1 MGAVCKYPDWIRRIT
16 EKVKNERG
24 YGRGGGQKG
33 KIFLCIA
40 FLKKIVCVLGW
51 GEWFLP
57 QACKF
62 ISPQSSSKH
71 EEKEWYD
78 RDEI

>member
-40 FLKKIVCVLGW
+40 FKKKMHHLRMCVCVCWVGRSGFYPKTTSLYH
-51 GEWFLP
+51 
-57 QACKF
+57 Q
-62 ISPQSSSKH
+62 
-71 EEKEWYD
+71 
-78 RDEI
+78 

>member
-24 YGRGGGQKG
+24 YGKGGGQKG

-40 FLKKIVCVLGW
+40 LKNASFEDVYVCAGLGGIVFYPKPARLYH
-51 GEWFLP
+51 
-57 QACKF
+57 Q
-62 ISPQSSSKH
+62 
-71 EEKEWYD
+71 
-78 RDEI
+78 